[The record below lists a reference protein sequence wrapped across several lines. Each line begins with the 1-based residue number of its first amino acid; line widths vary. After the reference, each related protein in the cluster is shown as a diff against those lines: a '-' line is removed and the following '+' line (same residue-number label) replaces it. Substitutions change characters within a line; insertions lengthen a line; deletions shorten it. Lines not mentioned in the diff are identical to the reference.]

1 MKKKLFVA
9 RYYILIFFMSL
20 LTACS
25 VGDSVRVVQMPKT
38 ASKSLLP
45 ASDSLPGIAVNP
57 ADIMVLDS
65 LLLVRDG
72 EQLVI
77 CNTDS
82 GVSRTLFG
90 RGRGPGEMLGFYDF
104 SYDAVS
110 REFAML
116 DASSQSILSTCIDS
130 LLSDDYLPSSVRRS
144 QLLDVPMLFG
154 ICFADGSL
162 LGVGMFQDCRVASL
176 AGDAGLGYEPYS
188 SYAPN
193 AGDKESYQDNILNQ
207 AYQARMDYEASQ
219 RTLVL
224 ACRYADQ
231 LEFIRDGE
239 VTLVRGPEG
248 VLPMFSVEDAGGFE
262 VLAHDRNER
271 KGFIDLC
278 ACRDGV
284 YVLFSGRTVTDENSS
299 FGNEVWLVSW
309 DAALESVYRL
319 DRDVIA
325 IDVASDGKLYAVAA
339 DAGIYVYQ
347 LPGA

>member
-1 MKKKLFVA
+1 
-9 RYYILIFFMSL
+9 
-20 LTACS
+20 
-25 VGDSVRVVQMPKT
+25 
-38 ASKSLLP
+38 
-45 ASDSLPGIAVNP
+45 
-57 ADIMVLDS
+57 
-65 LLLVRDG
+65 
-72 EQLVI
+72 
-77 CNTDS
+77 
-82 GVSRTLFG
+82 
-90 RGRGPGEMLGFYDF
+90 
-104 SYDAVS
+104 
-110 REFAML
+110 
-116 DASSQSILSTCIDS
+116 
-130 LLSDDYLPSSVRRS
+130 
-144 QLLDVPMLFG
+144 
-154 ICFADGSL
+154 
-162 LGVGMFQDCRVASL
+162 
-176 AGDAGLGYEPYS
+176 
-188 SYAPN
+188 
-193 AGDKESYQDNILNQ
+193 
-207 AYQARMDYEASQ
+207 MDYEASQ

-248 VLPMFSVEDAGGFE
+248 VLPMFSVVDAGGFE

-284 YVLFSGRTVTDENSS
+284 YVLFSGRTVADENSS
-299 FGNEVWLVSW
+299 FGNEVWFVTW

>member
-1 MKKKLFVA
+1 MRFYLGCVA
-9 RYYILIFFMSL
+9 FMIVPFLSSCASGNGVSVVDMGGRKAEYSL
-20 LTACS
+20 S
-25 VGDSVRVVQMPKT
+25 
-38 ASKSLLP
+38 
-45 ASDSLPGIAVNP
+45 ASDSLPGVAGNP

-82 GVSRTLFG
+82 RESRTLFG

-104 SYDAVS
+104 SYDAAS
-110 REFAML
+110 RELAML
-116 DASSQSILSTCIDS
+116 DVSSQSILSVCID
-130 LLSDDYLPSSVRRS
+130 
-144 QLLDVPMLFG
+144 
-154 ICFADGSL
+154 SL

-176 AGDAGLGYEPYS
+176 AGDAGLGYGPYAR
-188 SYAPN
+188 YVPN
-193 AGDKESYQDNILNQ
+193 AGDKENYPDNILNQ

-248 VLPMFSVEDAGGFE
+248 VLPMFSVMDAGGFE
-262 VLAHDRNER
+262 VLAHDRDER

-284 YVLFSGRTVTDENSS
+284 YALFSGRTVADENSS
-299 FGNEVWLVSW
+299 FGNEVWFVSW